1 MKWTRFVRAK
11 SVCAYFFVGPGLM
24 YGLFTSR
31 MPALKEQVQAN
42 EAEIGF
48 VLLAFGLSAL
58 CGLLSCASLIR
69 RFTSRKVI
77 KYATFLLMFTLPL
90 CGLMTSPLFLGL
102 AVISMGFL
110 TGLVDVAMNA
120 QAIQLEKRFAAPCLA
135 LMHGSYSLGG
145 LVGALSSA
153 FFAALG
159 IAPFWNF
166 AIVMAVYMLPRP
178 WAVPR
183 LAKDQVIKEGT
194 KDTRQKKGFALPPLF
209 VILCGLLAACC
220 YSGEGTVGEWG
231 SLYLFSVKGS
241 SEQMAALVYAC
252 FSVSTL
258 TCRIFVDMLRTQFTD
273 FPIALCGGLLAT
285 TGMCIVLNSPYAP
298 LCLVGYCCMGL
309 GMAPLVPLCFSS
321 AGKCPH
327 VTPEEA
333 SAVVSVL
340 GYGGLLACPP
350 FIGMAA
356 HNYGLD
362 KALLIALGLTI
373 CMCIGAFLFRERR
386 TARQQ

>member
-31 MPALKEQVQAN
+31 MPALKEQVHAN

-69 RFTSRKVI
+69 KFTSRKVI

-90 CGLMTSPLFLGL
+90 CGLMTSPLCLGL

-153 FFAALG
+153 SFAALG

-166 AIVMAVYMLPRP
+166 AIIMAVYMLPRP

-241 SEQMAALVYAC
+241 SEHMAALVYAC

-258 TCRIFVDMLRTQFTD
+258 TCRLFVDMLRTQFTD

-285 TGMCIVLNSPYAP
+285 SGMCIVLNSPYAP

-350 FIGMAA
+350 FIGVAA

-362 KALLIALGLTI
+362 KALFIALGLTI

-386 TARQQ
+386 TAAQ

>member
-48 VLLAFGLSAL
+48 ILLAFGFAAL
-58 CGLLSCASLIR
+58 VGLTSCASFIR

-77 KYATFLLMFTLPL
+77 RWASFVLMFTLPL
-90 CGLMTSPLFLGL
+90 CGCMTSPLGLGL
-102 AVISMGFL
+102 AAVSMGFL

-135 LMHGSYSLGG
+135 LMHASYSLGG
-145 LVGALSSA
+145 LIGALSSA
-153 FFAALG
+153 LFAALG
-159 IAPFWNF
+159 LPPLVNF
-166 AIVMAVYMLPRP
+166 SIVMAVYMLPRP

-183 LAKDQVIKEGT
+183 LAKDQVVKNREGAEE
-194 KDTRQKKGFALPPLF
+194 KKGRKGFALPPLV
-209 VILCGLLAACC
+209 VIAAGLIAACC

-231 SLYLFSVKGS
+231 SLYLFSIKGS

-252 FSVSTL
+252 FSISTL
-258 TCRIFVDMLRTQFTD
+258 TCRLFADMLRTHFSD
-273 FPIALCGGLLAT
+273 FSLAFCGGILAVS
-285 TGMCIVLNSPYAP
+285 GMCIVLNSPYAP
-298 LCLVGYCCMGL
+298 LCLAGYCCMGL
-309 GMAPLVPLCFSS
+309 GMAPMVPLCFSF

-327 VTPEEA
+327 VTPDEA

-340 GYGGLLACPP
+340 GYAGLLTCPP
-350 FIGMAA
+350 IIGTVA
-356 HNYGLD
+356 HAYGLD
-362 KALLIALGLTI
+362 KALYIALLLTI
-373 CMCIGAFLFRERR
+373 LLVVGSFLFRTRR
-386 TARQQ
+386 R